1 MYYCYWRIW
10 KNILSCWN
18 LREVDT
24 NIWNLDFLSVTQE
37 EGSLICM
44 SPVTVECCLM
54 KHTPTTAHTLPP
66 SLYQVGTLTSASE
79 HLSTA
84 SCQLSTLH
92 TTYTQVILSES
103 SCWLGCRS
111 KEIVL
116 LRITRPVLI
125 SEKNNVILSLHL
137 YGFLHFSRYL
147 ITWCMASELHV
158 YRQAR
163 PRISSCYRS
172 FKQRWHL
179 CLRFLLH
186 HAFLFI
192 SFHFPA

>member
-1 MYYCYWRIW
+1 MYYCYWRMW

-37 EGSLICM
+37 EGSLICV

-125 SEKNNVILSLHL
+125 SEKNNVILSFTFMAF
-137 YGFLHFSRYL
+137 YISPD
-147 ITWCMASELHV
+147 TWWHDV
-158 YRQAR
+158 
-163 PRISSCYRS
+163 
-172 FKQRWHL
+172 WHL
-179 CLRFLLH
+179 
-186 HAFLFI
+186 
-192 SFHFPA
+192 SFMFTTKHDQETSPVTEASSSFGICV